1 MTDIF
6 TPDAVRQIFPPALT
20 SLPLTI
26 LAETSSTNTLARQA
40 GEAGAPHG
48 TVFAA
53 ASQTAGRGRRG
64 RTFCSPDGTGL
75 YFSLLL
81 RPEME
86 VSCATRITTAAA
98 VALCRALE
106 SMGVTDTSVK
116 WVNDIFRG
124 GRKIAG
130 ILTEISFTPDA
141 KMRYAVLGVGV
152 NLYPPAGG
160 FPPEIADIAGAAWD
174 QPIESGRARLLA
186 AFLTEFFA
194 LYDTLSAAEASHM
207 EEYRRRCFVLGQPIT
222 VIPTGGL
229 PSYDAVAEG
238 IDEECRLQ
246 IRLPDGR
253 TDTLSTGEVSVRAQ
267 KNPAVRERISE

>member
-1 MTDIF
+1 MNDIF
-6 TPDAVRQIFPPALT
+6 TPETVRAHLPSSLLCLPIHIFD
-20 SLPLTI
+20 
-26 LAETSSTNTLARQA
+26 ETGSTNTLARHAAEQ
-40 GEAGAPHG
+40 GAPHG
-48 TVFAA
+48 SLFAA

-64 RTFCSPDGTGL
+64 RSFCSPDGTGL
-75 YFSLLL
+75 YVSLLL
-81 RPEME
+81 RPHMDPAH
-86 VSCATRITTAAA
+86 SIRITTAAA

-106 SMGVTDTSVK
+106 TMGVADTSIK

-130 ILTEISFTPDA
+130 ILTEASFTADA

-152 NLYPPAGG
+152 NLSPPTGG

-174 QPIESGRARLLA
+174 NPIPNGRARLLA

-194 LYDTLSAAEASHM
+194 LYDTLTDENAAHM
-207 EEYRRRCFVLGQPIT
+207 EEYRRRCFVLGQPVT

-229 PSYDAVAEG
+229 PSYDAVAED
-238 IDEECRLQ
+238 IDEECRLL

-253 TDTLSTGEVSVRAQ
+253 AETLSTGEISVRVQ
-267 KNPAVRERISE
+267 KNPTA

>member
-6 TPDAVRQIFPPALT
+6 TPQAVRQGLDPSLSAL
-20 SLPLTI
+20 PMTI
-26 LAETSSTNTLARQA
+26 LPETSSTNTLAREA
-40 GEAGAPHG
+40 GQAGAPHG
-48 TVFAA
+48 SVFAA

-64 RTFCSPDGTGL
+64 RSFCSPDGTGL

-81 RPEME
+81 RPETDPAHA
-86 VSCATRITTAAA
+86 VRITTAAA
-98 VALCRALE
+98 VALCQALE
-106 SMGVTDTSVK
+106 TMGVTDTSIK
-116 WVNDIFRG
+116 WVNDVFRG

-130 ILTEISFTPDA
+130 ILTEASFTPA
-141 KMRYAVLGVGV
+141 GALAYTVLGVGINV
-152 NLYPPAGG
+152 SPPAGG

-194 LYDTLSAAEASHM
+194 LYDTLTDENASHM
-207 EEYRRRCFVLGQPIT
+207 EEYRRRCFVLGQPVT

-229 PSYDAVAEG
+229 PSYDAVAED
-238 IDEECRLQ
+238 IDEECRLL

-253 TDTLSTGEVSVRAQ
+253 TETLSTGEISVRVQ
-267 KNPAVRERISE
+267 KNPAARKRNSE

>member
-6 TPDAVRQIFPPALT
+6 TPDAVRQALAP
-20 SLPLTI
+20 SLSDLPLTI
-26 LAETSSTNTLARQA
+26 LSETSSTNTLAREA

-48 TVFAA
+48 SVFAA

-75 YFSLLL
+75 YVSLLL
-81 RPEME
+81 RPEMDAAHA
-86 VSCATRITTAAA
+86 VRITTAAD

-130 ILTEISFTPDA
+130 ILTEASFTPDA

-152 NLYPPAGG
+152 NVSPPAGG

-174 QPIESGRARLLA
+174 RPIENGRARLLA

-194 LYDTLSAAEASHM
+194 LYDTLTDENASHM
-207 EEYRRRCFVLGQPIT
+207 EEYRRRCFVLGQPVT

-229 PSYDAVAEG
+229 PSYDAAAED
-238 IDEECRLQ
+238 IDEECRLL

-253 TDTLSTGEVSVRAQ
+253 TETLSTGEISVRVQ
-267 KNPAVRERISE
+267 KNPTVRERNPE